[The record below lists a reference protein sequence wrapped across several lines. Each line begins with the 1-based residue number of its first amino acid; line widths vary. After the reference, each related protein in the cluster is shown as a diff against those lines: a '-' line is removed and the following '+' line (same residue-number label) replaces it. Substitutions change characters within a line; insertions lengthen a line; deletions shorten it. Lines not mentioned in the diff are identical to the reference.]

1 MSLSSASA
9 HQLGYLKNKKGEEPT
24 KSTSGVPAKDLPK
37 VKSVIEE
44 SPITQKCK
52 S

>member
-1 MSLSSASA
+1 MR
-9 HQLGYLKNKKGEEPT
+9 HLKNKEDEEST
-24 KSTSGVPAKDLPK
+24 KSISRVPAKDPSE

-44 SPITQKCK
+44 SPINQKCK